1 MYIAPRAAIAPWKFS
16 FHPDRCTFA
25 YPDEEAAALDGS
37 DSRFIDDW
45 FPRAFAEGWHR
56 LFTIVVPTSELR
68 PVVPGNL
75 EDVRFIPSGPL
86 GSATN
91 VVLLLGPPA
100 TSFDEAPHL
109 AGYKTMR
116 LFGVSLDSGRA
127 AWLMAYVEPEIEP
140 GNAAR
145 LEQVRA
151 ELTSLAATPPV
162 LTMPDPQ
169 LFGFGVRPEDD
180 SRFWLEVRP
189 AD

>member
-1 MYIAPRAAIAPWKFS
+1 
-16 FHPDRCTFA
+16 
-25 YPDEEAAALDGS
+25 
-37 DSRFIDDW
+37 
-45 FPRAFAEGWHR
+45 
-56 LFTIVVPTSELR
+56 
-68 PVVPGNL
+68 
-75 EDVRFIPSGPL
+75 
-86 GSATN
+86 
-91 VVLLLGPPA
+91 
-100 TSFDEAPHL
+100 
-109 AGYKTMR
+109 
-116 LFGVSLDSGRA
+116 
-127 AWLMAYVEPEIEP
+127 MAYVEPEIEP